1 VVPAPWAINIIDIIL
16 MLLDRV
22 SRRCG
27 RQRNTNRFSPLAH
40 RNITR
45 PRRLQQHDHRLIL
58 CTQRCYLVMIR
69 IDHGI
74 NKPQFY
80 NVNSKFTA
88 ALFTS
93 WLVTPVKCRSQD
105 INLKFWTTLSTSVKR
120 SGVTRA
126 TASSCR
132 KLIVGQSCGP
142 PMWSQGCTT
151 KPLSFTRGF
160 GEVEKYPTGFHD
172 NHVRNHVSPWI
183 FQLNVSHRGGEN
195 RQFT

>member
-40 RNITR
+40 RNIMR

-105 INLKFWTTLSTSVKR
+105 INLKFGTTLSTSVKR

-126 TASSCR
+126 RASSCR

-142 PMWSQGCTT
+142 KLHIDVFTPHSLTSLQQSCVQKAYTSSRESLVSERYQIILLGDAGWHVAL
-151 KPLSFTRGF
+151 PLQ
-160 GEVEKYPTGFHD
+160 KHP
-172 NHVRNHVSPWI
+172 
-183 FQLNVSHRGGEN
+183 
-195 RQFT
+195 